1 MRLRC
6 KLQKNIYDS
15 KELLNALKKV
25 QDVILKADG
34 EEIPFLIKVAQTNL
48 TKTTISLWRFNQN

>member
-1 MRLRC
+1 MRENKVNNSLGTV
-6 KLQKNIYDS
+6 QKYHEIAVQTTKEYISDS

-34 EEIPFLIKVAQTNL
+34 EEIPFLIKR
-48 TKTTISLWRFNQN
+48 K